1 MLIGMASIILTGCAS
16 VAYEDIVFDDFVWSA
31 PVADIVYTAWN
42 SSALVQAQWWDDQEY
57 SFLILREEISTWSTL
72 EDVIETNRNTLTTS
86 YQNLSFSDKWSRS
99 ILCDDTDSYYRVFSV
114 DAENEWQDALYFVQY
129 LYIYE
134 DSVYMI
140 SNALADDWPTNTIL
154 QSMDTIDCPA

>member
-1 MLIGMASIILTGCAS
+1 
-16 VAYEDIVFDDFVWSA
+16 
-31 PVADIVYTAWN
+31 
-42 SSALVQAQWWDDQEY
+42 
-57 SFLILREEISTWSTL
+57 
-72 EDVIETNRNTLTTS
+72 
-86 YQNLSFSDKWSRS
+86 
-99 ILCDDTDSYYRVFSV
+99 V